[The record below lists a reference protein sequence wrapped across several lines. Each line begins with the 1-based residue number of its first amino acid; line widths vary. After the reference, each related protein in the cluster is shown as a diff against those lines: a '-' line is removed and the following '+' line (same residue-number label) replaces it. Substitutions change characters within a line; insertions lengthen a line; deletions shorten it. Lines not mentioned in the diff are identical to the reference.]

1 MMNEKIRVWT
11 YFKHNTKD
19 FARHWGAYFLLISV
33 TNLVVGLA
41 IIPLLTFGAQQ
52 VLRLGKVPYVTLTN
66 LGQIVTTK
74 PVTAL
79 WLLLIGLLLLLFVY
93 WQFAF
98 LLLGIQNIHR
108 QTRLSF
114 RQLARVTLRKTRR
127 LTPTTIVILIAYFVL
142 VFPFSSIVFK
152 TSLLAKLTIPDF
164 IIDYIFG
171 HWYLTVLIIVLYL
184 LGTWLA
190 IRLLPLL
197 PALILN
203 DQPPRATVVR
213 SWRATRGQAWR
224 TLWAVLLIVIP
235 VLMLSILLV
244 AGLYAFQTYLDQ
256 QWQQWALLGATINL
270 GFLQVAML
278 LITVFFTVML
288 YQLATS
294 QAETFH
300 LIGNQ
305 DRIVQAPKQRRTLLF
320 RISAFALILVI
331 ISGTS
336 LFYHD
341 YLTGALTTQPLTISH
356 RGVDDGNGV
365 QNTIPALLATAKEKP
380 DYVEM
385 DLHETKDHQFV
396 VMHDENLKALT
407 GKDATPHQLTLAE
420 ITQLTARENGHA
432 AKVASFDQYLAAAEK
447 VNQKLLVEIKTTS
460 QDSPQMMDRFIKRYA
475 QRLLVDRDQVHSLDY
490 RVVKTLR
497 QRVPKLKTFFILPY
511 TLVFPETPASGYTL
525 ETTTLSSTVTDQAH
539 AHHQAIYAWTVN
551 DPDDMQKMTF
561 MDADGIITDQ
571 LGTLKATL
579 REMNDHPTYADQLL
593 DYLNGYSTEDNSP
606 F

>member
-19 FARHWGAYFLLISV
+19 FAHHWGAYFLLIGV

-41 IIPLLTFGAQQ
+41 IIPLLTFGARQ
-52 VLRLGKVPYVTLTN
+52 VLRLGKVPYITRTN
-66 LGQIVTTK
+66 LGQIVTAK
-74 PVTAL
+74 PGTAFL
-79 WLLLIGLLLLLFVY
+79 LLLIGLLLLLFVY

-114 RQLARVTLRKTRR
+114 WQIASATVHKTRR
-127 LTPTTIVILIAYFVL
+127 LTLTTIVTLIAYFGL
-142 VFPFSSIVFK
+142 VFPFSSIVFN

-164 IIDYIFG
+164 IIDYIFNR
-171 HWYLTVLIIVLYL
+171 WYLTVLIVVLYL

-197 PALILN
+197 PALILGD
-203 DQPPRATVVR
+203 DQPHAAVMR

-224 TLWAVLLIVIP
+224 TLWAVLLIIIP
-235 VLMLSILLV
+235 TLILSILLV
-244 AGLYAFQTYLDQ
+244 AALYAFQTYLDQ
-256 QWQQWALLGATINL
+256 QWQQWSLIGATINL
-270 GFLQVAML
+270 GLLQAILFLLM
-278 LITVFFTVML
+278 VFFTVML

-294 QAETFH
+294 QAEAFH
-300 LIGNQ
+300 LIANQ
-305 DRIVQAPKQRRTLLF
+305 DHSFQTPKRPRTLFF
-320 RISAFALILVI
+320 RIGALTLIMMV

-336 LFYHD
+336 LFYHE

-380 DYVEM
+380 DYVEI

-396 VMHDENLKALT
+396 VMHDENLKVLT

-432 AKVASFDQYLAAAEK
+432 AKVASFDQYLTAAEQ
-447 VNQKLLVEIKTTS
+447 VHQKLLVEIKTTPH
-460 QDSPQMMDRFIKRYA
+460 DSLQMMDRFIQRYA
-475 QRLLVDRDQVHSLDY
+475 KRLLANRDQVHSLDY
-490 RVVKTLR
+490 HVVKTLR
-497 QRVPKLKTFFILPY
+497 ERVPALKTFFILPY
-511 TLVFPETPASGYTL
+511 TLVFPETTASGYTL
-525 ETTTLSSTVTDQAH
+525 EATTLSTTVTDQAH
-539 AHHQAIYAWTVN
+539 AHHQAVYAWTVN
-551 DPDDMQKMTF
+551 DSDDMQKMAF

-571 LGTLKATL
+571 LGTLKAKL
-579 REMNDHPTYADQLL
+579 REINDHPSYAEQLL
-593 DYLNGYSTEDNSP
+593 NYLNGYSIEDNAP

>member
-1 MMNEKIRVWT
+1 MMNEKIKVWA
-11 YFKHNTKD
+11 YFKHNSQD

-52 VLRLGKVPYVTLTN
+52 VLRLGNVPYITLTN
-66 LGQIVTTK
+66 LGQIATAK

-79 WLLLIGLLLLLFVY
+79 LLLLIGLILLLFVY

-108 QTRLSF
+108 QTHLSF
-114 RQLARVTLRKTRR
+114 RQLAGATIRKTRR
-127 LTPTTIVILIAYFVL
+127 LTPTTILSLIAYFVL
-142 VFPFSSIVFK
+142 IFPFSSIVFK

-164 IIDYIFG
+164 IIDYIFDR
-171 HWYLTVLIIVLYL
+171 WYLTVLIVVLYL

-203 DQPPRATVVR
+203 DQSPRATVVR
-213 SWRATRGQAWR
+213 SWRATRGQTWR
-224 TLWAVLLIVIP
+224 TLWAVILIVIP
-235 VLMLSILLV
+235 VLVLSILLV

-256 QWQQWALLGATINL
+256 QWQQWSLLGATINL
-270 GFLQVAML
+270 GLLQVAML

-300 LIGNQ
+300 LIDSQ
-305 DRIVQAPKQRRTLLF
+305 DHVVQIPKRRRNWVF
-320 RISAFALILVI
+320 RVSAFALIMVI
-331 ISGTS
+331 IGGTS
-336 LFYHD
+336 LFYHA
-341 YLTGALTTQPLTISH
+341 YLIGALTTQPLTISH
-356 RGVDDGNGV
+356 RGVDNGNGV

-407 GKDATPHQLTLAE
+407 GKDAAPHQLTLAE

-432 AKVASFDQYLAAAEK
+432 AKVASFDQYLAAAEQ
-447 VNQKLLVEIKTTS
+447 VHQKLLVEIKTTPH
-460 QDSPQMMDRFIKRYA
+460 DSPQMMDRFIKRYA
-475 QRLLVDRDQVHSLDY
+475 KRLLANHDQVHSLDY
-490 RVVKTLR
+490 GVVKTLR

-525 ETTTLSSTVTDQAH
+525 ESTTLSTTVADQAH
-539 AHHQAIYAWTVN
+539 DHHQAVYAWTIN

-571 LGTLKATL
+571 LRLLKTTL
-579 REMNDHPTYADQLL
+579 REMNDHPSYADQLL
-593 DYLNGYSTEDNSP
+593 NYLNGFSTEDNAP